1 MEIEVKVSTKVKGLK
16 KMILEK
22 IDLYKRANVIMLKK
36 SELVNKP
43 IE

>member
-22 IDLYKRANVIMLKK
+22 IDLHKKANIIMLKK
-36 SELVNKP
+36 SEMINKP